1 MFLVDSK
8 QELDSLKMQLPG
20 FDQVITAAHSIV
32 SVPHHRNDA
41 MPAELVQA
49 DSSRLHM

>member
-20 FDQVITAAHSIV
+20 FDELITAAHSIV
-32 SVPHHRNDA
+32 SVPA
-41 MPAELVQA
+41 IKMML
-49 DSSRLHM
+49 SLWS